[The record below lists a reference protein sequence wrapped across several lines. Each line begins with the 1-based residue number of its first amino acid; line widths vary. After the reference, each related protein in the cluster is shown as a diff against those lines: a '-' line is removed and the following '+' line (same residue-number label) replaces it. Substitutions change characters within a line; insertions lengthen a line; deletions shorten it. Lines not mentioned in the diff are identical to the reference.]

1 MNLEEINAMTVD
13 ALKTKLSELKLPTAA
28 KRANLQNRLIEHFGL
43 EDDEGS
49 DNDFSST
56 ILEPSRVT
64 NSFFLHCE
72 TFKILYLTFAEP
84 ITLTLISG

>member
-1 MNLEEINAMTVD
+1 M
-13 ALKTKLSELKLPTAA
+13 PTAG
-28 KRANLQNRLIEHFGL
+28 KEANLQNRLIEHFGL

-72 TFKILYLTFAEP
+72 TFKILCLTFAEP
-84 ITLTLISG
+84 ITLTVVRGFWRKCRYVRLE